1 MSINVLFFARYAEAV
16 GFDSLEM
23 EGEFASVDAVRL
35 ALAADPEFAVLN
47 EASLMCARNEELC
60 SLDEPVQAGDEVAFF
75 LPSECG
81 ALAKRAIAENAIHTC
96 GNQRFHNACC
106 FVEIDGMLDAPVG
119 CVRRCRSGHDGPRA
133 VNVIGRQPRAGWQL
147 LHASGRVCDLQ
158 RQHTDFG
165 RRLG

>member
-23 EGEFASVDAVRL
+23 EGEFATVDAVRL

-75 LPSECG
+75 
-81 ALAKRAIAENAIHTC
+81 
-96 GNQRFHNACC
+96 
-106 FVEIDGMLDAPVG
+106 
-119 CVRRCRSGHDGPRA
+119 PR
-133 VNVIGRQPRAGWQL
+133 
-147 LHASGRVCDLQ
+147 D
-158 RQHTDFG
+158 
-165 RRLG
+165 RRLNMVIRVQVRSL

>member
-23 EGEFASVDAVRL
+23 EGGFATVDAVRL

-75 LPSECG
+75 P
-81 ALAKRAIAENAIHTC
+81 
-96 GNQRFHNACC
+96 
-106 FVEIDGMLDAPVG
+106 PVTG
-119 CVRRCRSGHDGPRA
+119 G
-133 VNVIGRQPRAGWQL
+133 
-147 LHASGRVCDLQ
+147 
-158 RQHTDFG
+158 
-165 RRLG
+165 